1 MEYINE
7 LLNIL
12 NAMSPYLLLGF
23 FVAGLL
29 HIYLPKW
36 RFSKKLSRKGLKSVS
51 LSALFGVP
59 LPLCSCGV
67 IPTAMSLKKEGATD
81 GATVSFLIATPQ
93 TGVDSIL
100 ATYGVLGLPFAIIRP
115 IVALIVGVVGGLFV
129 DRFSGDKDKA
139 KDKDQDK
146 AKAKEVSRIETKA
159 GVKVETKA
167 GEKVGAKVGA
177 KVETKVETKVGE
189 KVGVKVGAKSKE
201 QTECGSSCCSYLK
214 GAKELT
220 FIDALKYGFVD
231 MLQDLGGWLTIGLV
245 VAAAIT
251 AFVPS
256 TIFEVLGDHYALNLL
271 VVLLLSIPM
280 YICSTG
286 SIPIALSL
294 LMMGVSPGAALIFLM
309 AGPATN
315 VATLTV
321 LRKVL
326 GTRTTLLYLLSIILG
341 AIGFAIFI
349 DFCLPAEWFTP
360 KLAVLDDCT
369 HCGTESSWWHLA
381 SSILFVVLLINA
393 YMLKFFKGVSHSH
406 GTVEF
411 LTTQKF
417 LVGDM
422 RCNHCKANVER
433 AISALPNVTSVS
445 VDLASGVVEVEG
457 SVSKEVVCNAVKPLG
472 FEIETI

>member
-1 MEYINE
+1 MQYFNE
-7 LLNIL
+7 LLSIL

-23 FVAGLL
+23 LFAGLL
-29 HIYLPKW
+29 HVFLPRTTYAKHLAG
-36 RFSKKLSRKGLKSVS
+36 RGFKSVF

-67 IPTAMSLKKEGATD
+67 IPTAMSLKKEGASD

-93 TGVDSIL
+93 TGIDSIL
-100 ATYGVLGLPFAIIRP
+100 ATYGVFGLPFAIVRP
-115 IVALIVGVVGGLFV
+115 IVAFVVAMFGGTLVGRLSHEGERGKQVNYL
-129 DRFSGDKDKA
+129 SGDEA
-139 KDKDQDK
+139 
-146 AKAKEVSRIETKA
+146 AHSHPTL
-159 GVKVETKA
+159 
-167 GEKVGAKVGA
+167 VG
-177 KVETKVETKVGE
+177 
-189 KVGVKVGAKSKE
+189 
-201 QTECGSSCCSYLK
+201 
-214 GAKELT
+214 
-220 FIDALKYGFVD
+220 ALKYGFVD
-231 MLQDLGGWLTIGLV
+231 MLQDLGGWLTVGLV
-245 VAAAIT
+245 IAAAIT
-251 AFVPS
+251 AFVPAS
-256 TIFEVLGDHYALNLL
+256 LFELFDDYYLLNIL
-271 VVLLLSIPM
+271 VVLLISIPM